1 MIKSKYGTTIAEA
14 MIVMVIVVVWVV
26 WMYSIFINSQKVTD
40 NTSYRLTAIAIAR
53 EWIEWV
59 TNIRDTNWSIFSSN
73 TENCWMTHNY
83 NSTCIT
89 ANWWAIPYT
98 HISSW
103 SYILAQDVN
112 NRWQLFWKTTG
123 VYSGA
128 TYRNDFK
135 INVDANWFYTQS
147 WWTSFL
153 PNFTR
158 EIKIS
163 YPADAYPFWVWTAP
177 QNIKIESIVRWTD
190 SSRPTGN
197 FEIKLET
204 LLTNWKKD

>member
-1 MIKSKYGTTIAEA
+1 MIKSKYGTTIVEA

-26 WMYSIFINSQKVTD
+26 WMYSIFMNSQKVTD

-73 TENCWMTHNY
+73 TENCWMTFNY
-83 NSTCIT
+83 DSNCIL
-89 ANWWAIPYT
+89 NNNKYIN
-98 HISSW
+98 SW
-103 SYILAQDVN
+103 SYILAQDIN
-112 NRWQLFWKTTG
+112 NRWNLTSKTTG
-123 VYSGA
+123 VYSSSS
-128 TYRNDFK
+128 YRNDFK
-135 INVDANWFYTQS
+135 VNVDANWFYTQS
-147 WWTSFL
+147 WWTIFL

-163 YPADAYPFWVWTAP
+163 YPDAAIPP

-190 SSRPTGN
+190 SSKTTEN

-204 LLTNWKKD
+204 FLTNWKKN